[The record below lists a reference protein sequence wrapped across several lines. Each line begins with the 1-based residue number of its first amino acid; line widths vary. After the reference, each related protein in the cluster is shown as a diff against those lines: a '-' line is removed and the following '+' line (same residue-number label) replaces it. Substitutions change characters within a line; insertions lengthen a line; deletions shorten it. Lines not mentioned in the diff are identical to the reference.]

1 MASLLEA
8 DKSNGCPHISEKIAK
23 QLRTQESDNKIPLVD
38 LKSNY
43 NRIKKE
49 IDDGI
54 ADVLQSCY
62 FIGSP
67 HVKQFEKNF
76 ASFIGTK
83 HCIGVNSGTDALILA
98 MKFLG
103 IGPGDEVIV
112 QGNTFIATCLGVSNN
127 GANVVLVD
135 NDPDTYMINIHEIQ
149 KKITNKTKALVVV
162 HLYGSMPDMDAI
174 CKLARDNSLLLI
186 EDAAQAHGAT
196 FKGRRAGSFGDVGC
210 FSFYPGKNLGAFGDG
225 GAIVTNNDEL
235 SEKIMWWRS
244 WGAAKK
250 YHHEIKGGNS
260 RLDSIQASVLDIKLK
275 YIDQFNAERQ
285 QHAEMY
291 SNLISN
297 NDILKNIIKLPVI
310 VQDVVPVWHLYVLQ
324 VNKRDELLRHFH
336 DNGIGAG
343 IHYPIPIHQL
353 GAYKELLCYGKDLP
367 NCTNAASKLISLP
380 MYPELTEIQIR
391 RIVNV
396 MATFFDTRN
405 D

>member
-1 MASLLEA
+1 MTSLSSVNNFEN
-8 DKSNGCPHISEKIAK
+8 NGCPHISK
-23 QLRTQESDNKIPLVD
+23 QVAEQVNTQNANNKIPLVD

-43 NRIKKE
+43 NRMKKE
-49 IDDGI
+49 IDASI

-76 ASFIGTK
+76 ATFIGTK

-112 QGNTFIATCLGVSNN
+112 QANTFIATCLGVSNN
-127 GANVVLVD
+127 GADIVLVD
-135 NDPDTYMINIHEIQ
+135 NDPDTYMIKIDEIE
-149 KKITNKTKALVVV
+149 KKITTKTKAIIVV

-174 CKLARDNSLLLI
+174 CNIAKKNNLLLI

-196 FKGRRAGSFGDVGC
+196 FKGQRAGSFGDVGC

-235 SEKIMWWRS
+235 SEKIKWWRS

-260 RLDSIQASVLDIKLK
+260 RLDSIQAAVLNVKLK
-275 YIDQFNAERQ
+275 YIDQFNSERE
-285 QHAEMY
+285 QHAKMY
-291 SNLISN
+291 TNLISN
-297 NDILKNIIKLPVI
+297 HDNLKNIVKLPSVI
-310 VQDVVPVWHLYVLQ
+310 KEVVPVWHLYVLQ
-324 VNKRDELLRHFH
+324 VDKRDELLKHFH

-353 GAYKELLCYGKDLP
+353 GAYKELLHYGKELP

-380 MYPELTEIQIR
+380 IFPELTEIQIQ
-391 RIVNV
+391 RIVDV
-396 MATFFDTRN
+396 MASFYTT
-405 D
+405 